1 MSVKNKLNTWVEH
14 KLISKEQQEK
24 ITAFEREH
32 NNGFLAKTA
41 LVLAGLFIG
50 LGICL
55 IVAANWD
62 LLPSAV
68 KIVMDFVLF
77 GAMAGGAYYTSL
89 KQKQH
94 LKDMFLFLC
103 FLMTGATIGLTSQI
117 FQLSGSWQSFAIFW
131 SALSVP
137 YVLLSSSFSL
147 GTFWSFIFVSGLVC
161 DVFEQFLEYVFEHE
175 EGLIWLVLMCGALSY
190 GFEMIYREI
199 KKKILLPDVFAK
211 WMLFFA
217 YWALFSLAFGY
228 GLPNK
233 YNIHFSYIAVAFVV
247 LFFAS
252 RLFWAFKGQ
261 NMLSFKRNTLM
272 FEGYVFC
279 FFASLFD
286 DLLTSGFG
294 FILSGLFILL
304 MFYVFKKTAKRIQKW
319 EIFK

>member
-1 MSVKNKLNTWVEH
+1 MSVKNKLNVWVEN
-14 KLISKEQQEK
+14 KLISKEEEEK
-24 ITAFEREH
+24 ILAFEREH

-62 LLPSAV
+62 LLPAYV
-68 KIVMDFVLF
+68 KLTADFALF
-77 GAMAGGAYYTSL
+77 GVMAAGVYVADR
-89 KQKQH
+89 KQMKH

-103 FLMTGATIGLTSQI
+103 FLMTGATIGLTAQI
-117 FQLSGSWQSFAIFW
+117 FQMSGSWQSFALFW
-131 SALSVP
+131 SMLSVP
-137 YVLLSSSFSL
+137 YVLLSGSFSV
-147 GTFWSFIFVSGLVC
+147 GTFWSFIFVSGIVC
-161 DVFEQFLEYVFEHE
+161 DVFERFLEYVFEHE
-175 EGLIWLVLMCGALSY
+175 EGLIWLVLMSGALSY
-190 GFEMIYREI
+190 GFGMIYREI
-199 KKKILLPDVFAK
+199 KKKILLPEVFAK

-217 YWALFSLAFGY
+217 YWALASLAFGY

-247 LFFAS
+247 LFFLG
-252 RLFWAFKGQ
+252 RLFWAFKEQ
-261 NMLSFKRNTLM
+261 NMLSFKRNTLL

-304 MFYVFKKTAKRIQKW
+304 MFYVFKKTAKQIQKW